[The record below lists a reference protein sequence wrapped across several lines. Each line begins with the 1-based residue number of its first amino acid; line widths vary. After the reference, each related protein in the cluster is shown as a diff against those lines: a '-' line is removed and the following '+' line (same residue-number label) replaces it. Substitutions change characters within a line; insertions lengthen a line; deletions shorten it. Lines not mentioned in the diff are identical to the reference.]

1 MKDIEVIYD
10 MYFKIVYRFSLRL
23 CGNEDLADD
32 ITAETFFRA
41 LRSLNTFRGECTIQS
56 WLCQIAK
63 NYYLTELKKHN
74 KFVELDDIVENDAL
88 AEAGD
93 FIQSFSDKETAE
105 KIHRILHEL
114 DEPYKEVFSLRIL
127 GELSFSQIGDLFGKT
142 DNWACVT
149 YHRAKDKIARKLE
162 EKS

>member
-1 MKDIEVIYD
+1 MNDIEVIYD
-10 MYFKIVYRFSLRL
+10 KYFKIVYRFSLRL
-23 CGNEDLADD
+23 CGNEDLAED

-63 NYYLTELKKHN
+63 NYYLAELKKRK
-74 KFVELDDIVENDAL
+74 KFVELNDVVENDTL

-93 FIQSFSDKETAE
+93 FIQSFSDKETAG